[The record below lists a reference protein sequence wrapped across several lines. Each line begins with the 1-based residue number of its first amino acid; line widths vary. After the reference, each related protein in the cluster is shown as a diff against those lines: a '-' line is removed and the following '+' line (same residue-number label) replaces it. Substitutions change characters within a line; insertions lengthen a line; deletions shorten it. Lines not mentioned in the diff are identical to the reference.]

1 MVDKVEDYF
10 NYYSFYKYHK
20 QIDVKNKSKTLSDV
34 YERLK
39 MLNLYT
45 LLPNIPE
52 KNKIKSQIAKIE
64 LYTRLTQIK
73 GISLIEFDILKEQIL
88 KNYNEITI
96 TSTFSDKI
104 KQKIT
109 EIDILVKIVEDNRKG
124 YLISKPLKED
134 EVIIRFLLLNRNI
147 RSSKGYL
154 LFPIEISLTKKIPYL
169 EFCKAIMNQFHS
181 IFPFIIMNDTE
192 LDNTIHIYKANS
204 KISQTELNL
213 IIFNAI
219 LLFS

>member
-20 QIDVKNKSKTLSDV
+20 QIDAKNKSKTLSDV

-64 LYTRLTQIK
+64 LYNCLTNVK
-73 GISLIEFDILKEQIL
+73 GISLIESDILKEQIL
-88 KNYNEITI
+88 KNYNEIKK
-96 TSTFSDKI
+96 TSTISNKI
-104 KQKIT
+104 NQKIT

-124 YLISKPLKED
+124 YLISKQLKED

-154 LFPIEISLTKKIPYL
+154 LFPIEISLTKKISYL
-169 EFCKAIMNQFHS
+169 DFCYVIMNQFHS